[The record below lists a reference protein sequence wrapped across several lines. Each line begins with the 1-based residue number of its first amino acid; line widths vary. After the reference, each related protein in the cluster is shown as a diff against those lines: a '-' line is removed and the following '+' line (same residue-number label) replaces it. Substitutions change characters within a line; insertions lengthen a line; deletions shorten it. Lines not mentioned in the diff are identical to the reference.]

1 MKRKVISFVLAAGMM
16 LSLAACGGSTGTTS
30 GASTSA
36 AAAAASSTTTTKPS
50 GAAFKIGGTAPLTG
64 AAAIYGNA
72 AKNGA
77 EIAVEEI
84 NAEGGDIQFDL
95 RY

>member
-36 AAAAASSTTTTKPS
+36 AAAASSTTTTTTTKPS

-64 AAAIYGNA
+64 AGMKWDKGAVSKEPKGMEI
-72 AKNGA
+72 KNGA
-77 EIAVEEI
+77 YV
-84 NAEGGDIQFDL
+84 GLD
-95 RY
+95 